1 MVIVRKY
8 YNLFLSIKLKVY
20 FMKKFLNSLFRDGN
34 DINEKSII
42 GFASFFV
49 MVIFAVADIVS
60 GYVGKQLVINDF
72 IFNSFLIMTLGA
84 FGIASVDKFI
94 NHKYEKKS
102 ESESTETI
110 E

>member
-1 MVIVRKY
+1 MKNLLK
-8 YNLFLSIKLKVY
+8 NLFK
-20 FMKKFLNSLFRDGN
+20 DGN

-49 MVIFAVADIVS
+49 MVIFACVDLIT
-60 GYVGKQLVINDF
+60 GYMGKPLLINEF

-94 NHKYEKKS
+94 NSKYENKS
-102 ESESTETI
+102 QSSTSEEEPTQNEL
-110 E
+110 

>member
-1 MVIVRKY
+1 MKNFLV
-8 YNLFLSIKLKVY
+8 NLFK
-20 FMKKFLNSLFRDGN
+20 DGN
-34 DINEKSII
+34 DINEKSVI
-42 GFASFFV
+42 GFASFIV

-84 FGIASVDKFI
+84 FGISSVDKFI

>member
-1 MVIVRKY
+1 
-8 YNLFLSIKLKVY
+8 
-20 FMKKFLNSLFRDGN
+20 MKKFLNNLCRDGN
-34 DINEKSII
+34 DINEKSVI

>member
-20 FMKKFLNSLFRDGN
+20 FMKNFLVNLFKDGN
-34 DINEKSII
+34 DINEKSVI
-42 GFASFFV
+42 GFASFVV

-60 GYVGKQLVINDF
+60 GYVGKQLIINDF

-84 FGIASVDKFI
+84 FGISSVDKLTSCVF
-94 NHKYEKKS
+94 HV
-102 ESESTETI
+102 
-110 E
+110 